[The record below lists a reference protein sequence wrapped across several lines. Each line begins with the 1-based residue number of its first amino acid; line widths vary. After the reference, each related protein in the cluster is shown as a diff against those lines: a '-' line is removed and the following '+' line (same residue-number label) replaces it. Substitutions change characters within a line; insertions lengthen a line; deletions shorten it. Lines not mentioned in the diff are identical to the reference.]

1 MPSLQANR
9 LAAQVQQV
17 VLQQVVLQQ
26 VLRRLRVRA
35 VLRVV
40 PLEERQVALPEEL
53 RVVLPEER
61 QVVPRAVPL
70 EELRVVLLEELQV
83 ELQVERQLVALRLLE
98 RQPEPQALSQVPLVQ
113 RLQVPVWR
121 GLSPRQLWLQRQ

>member
-26 VLRRLRVRA
+26 VLRRLRARA

-61 QVVPRAVPL
+61 QVV
-70 EELRVVLLEELQV
+70 LLE
-83 ELQVERQLVALRLLE
+83 ERQLVALRLLE
-98 RQPEPQALSQVPLVQ
+98 RQPEPQAPSQRRQVPLVQ